1 MGINGRLINK
11 NLERKIKDMEV
22 GEEGFAVPW
31 ALGFNEYK
39 IPYLNVE
46 FSIGKSPYGSRSMP
60 IKRIGRGLADYDI
73 NLEFDYFGGAYKWDT
88 SSEPFEGVIGV
99 NPDSIV
105 MLNYNSQISDKDR
118 YPKTY
123 EIRQKLTE
131 AINKEDYELA
141 SKLRDEIN
149 KTDEP
154 LK

>member
-1 MGINGRLINK
+1 
-11 NLERKIKDMEV
+11 
-22 GEEGFAVPW
+22 
-31 ALGFNEYK
+31 
-39 IPYLNVE
+39 
-46 FSIGKSPYGSRSMP
+46 
-60 IKRIGRGLADYDI
+60 
-73 NLEFDYFGGAYKWDT
+73 
-88 SSEPFEGVIGV
+88 
-99 NPDSIV
+99 

>member
-1 MGINGRLINK
+1 MGINGRLTNK

-73 NLEFDYFGGAYKWDT
+73 NLEFDYFSRSLHSKRSRCLGFGRARAERSLPDT
-88 SSEPFEGVIGV
+88 WCMPRPSIDRASPWWKDHSSASVDAWE
-99 NPDSIV
+99 DR
-105 MLNYNSQISDKDR
+105 SDIAR
-118 YPKTY
+118 
-123 EIRQKLTE
+123 
-131 AINKEDYELA
+131 
-141 SKLRDEIN
+141 
-149 KTDEP
+149 
-154 LK
+154 